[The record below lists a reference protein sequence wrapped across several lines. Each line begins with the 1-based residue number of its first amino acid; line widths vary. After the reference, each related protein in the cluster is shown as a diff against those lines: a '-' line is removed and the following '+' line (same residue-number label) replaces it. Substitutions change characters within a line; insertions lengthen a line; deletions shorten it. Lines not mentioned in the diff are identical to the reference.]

1 MFKLKKI
8 LLFTTLLILLVGVA
22 NATETVQ
29 EEQLCTTDQTVAS
42 DTNTISQLNEKIIR
56 VLAKT
61 VLFE

>member
-22 NATETVQ
+22 SATETVQ

-42 DTNTISQLNEKIIR
+42 DTSTISQLNEKIIR

>member
-22 NATETVQ
+22 SATETVQ

-42 DTNTISQLNEKIIR
+42 DTSTISQLNEKIII
-56 VLAKT
+56 K
-61 VLFE
+61 